1 MGLFLY
7 ALLMGRTEKKGG
19 KTMYRI
25 SIGEISK
32 DRVKNWN
39 LGDDNPYAVIK
50 GKAMYSKTCD
60 IYGIMDCQKYLRDKI
75 QIDWGSWAFKA
86 DRKELE
92 DLFKRRNWGFGLLDK
107 RLENGKDYAVV
118 FIEEV

>member
-1 MGLFLY
+1 MIFT
-7 ALLMGRTEKKGG
+7 AL
-19 KTMYRI
+19 
-25 SIGEISK
+25 
-32 DRVKNWN
+32 W
-39 LGDDNPYAVIK
+39 
-50 GKAMYSKTCD
+50 
-60 IYGIMDCQKYLRDKI
+60 DCQKYLRDKI

-92 DLFKRRNWGFGLLDK
+92 DLFKRRNWGFGLLEK